1 MKMHDRKNPYTH
13 TQASDE
19 NTIDGVDKKLLQM
32 VSVTFAVLWVSFG
45 DVKTVVKAMR
55 YFFLK

>member
-1 MKMHDRKNPYTH
+1 MTEKNPYTH
-13 TQASDE
+13 KQASDK